1 MFELIVRKYIKNY
14 EDITDNDVREK
25 YGVLC
30 SILSIICNLI
40 MTVFKMIF
48 GYLTN
53 SVAIIAD
60 GLNNL
65 SDMGSNLATL
75 FGFKLANKH
84 PDSEHP
90 YGHGR
95 IEYIVGMIIS
105 FLILFVGFNSLS
117 ESINKFISKE
127 EVTFSLTAIIVLIV
141 SILMKLWMS
150 YFNKKTGKLLDS
162 TSLLAAGQD
171 SLNDV
176 MTTGATLV
184 SMLLVLFSDLPFD
197 AIIGAIVSLLVLKS
211 GVEIFKSTMD
221 PLLGMAPDKELV
233 KEIENFTKSFDVVEG
248 IHDLMMHDYGPS
260 RRYMTLHVEVNS
272 NADIMKVHDQI
283 DNIER
288 EILKK
293 FNILTTIHMDPIDCD
308 DKHTNELKKI
318 VLKVVKDINPE
329 YNIHD
334 FRMVSGITHTNLIFD
349 VLLPSNDTSEHEVV
363 RNEIINRIKAI
374 NQNYYCVIEIEHSY
388 V

>member
-1 MFELIVRKYIKNY
+1 MFELIVKKYIKNY

-184 SMLLVLFSDLPFD
+184 SMLLVLVSDLPFD

>member
-1 MFELIVRKYIKNY
+1 MFELIVKKYIKNY

-184 SMLLVLFSDLPFD
+184 SMLLVLVSDLPFD

-363 RNEIINRIKAI
+363 RSEIINRIKAI

>member
-65 SDMGSNLATL
+65 SDTGSNLATL

>member
-65 SDMGSNLATL
+65 SDTGSNLATL

-184 SMLLVLFSDLPFD
+184 SMLLVLVSDLPFD

>member
-1 MFELIVRKYIKNY
+1 MFELIVKKYIKNY